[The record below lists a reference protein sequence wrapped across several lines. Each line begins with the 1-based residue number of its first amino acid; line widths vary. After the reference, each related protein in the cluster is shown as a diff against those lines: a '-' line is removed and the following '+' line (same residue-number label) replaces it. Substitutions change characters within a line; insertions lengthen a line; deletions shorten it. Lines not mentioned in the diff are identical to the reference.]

1 MNILLSLG
9 FEGGEETGRPI
20 PSPPPPPPPPQN
32 NSWSNPKNVLWSDGL
47 EVADQFYFLDK
58 Y

>member
-20 PSPPPPPPPPQN
+20 PSPPPPN
-32 NSWSNPKNVLWSDGL
+32 NSWSNLKNVLWSDGVRSGRSIL
-47 EVADQFYFLDK
+47 FLDK